1 MTARRI
7 VAWVGLALVA
17 GASGSHRGLLAKP
30 RLEPTSGTERNLA
43 SRSISYSPATRGLD
57 ISGERRKTCSKR
69 DDVALRRCLAQA
81 PSASPQTAVL
91 PDRALLDQ
99 YCVACHNDRTR
110 QAGLTLQTIDTDQIG
125 QIAEEV
131 EVWEKVARKLRSRAM
146 PPPGR
151 PRPDDAVYDAVA
163 ASLESALDRA
173 AAADPNPGRPP
184 IHRLNRVEYRN
195 AVRDLLALD
204 IDERALLPPDES
216 GYGFDNIADVLAMSP
231 VLLDR
236 YMVAAEKV
244 SRLALGDASIRPVV
258 QTHTVPYT
266 LWQDGRM
273 SEELPFGSRG
283 GLAVRHHFPLD
294 GEYVIRLSLQRAY
307 GNHIRGLGEA
317 NDIELRLDRR
327 RISQFT
333 VGGVGER
340 APWDAV
346 SRPSLYEQT
355 ADEGLQV
362 RVNVK
367 AGTRL
372 VSAAFLDRAAVAE
385 GVLEP
390 RPGVS
395 SLAYSRDRNAAM
407 ALDSIEISG
416 PYNARTPED
425 TSSRRRVFVCS
436 PSEATQE
443 ESCAEEIL
451 SSLARRA
458 FRRPVDD
465 DDVEPLLSL
474 YREGRNDGGFE
485 TGIQFAL
492 RGILIDPEFLF
503 RVERDPA
510 GVAPATAYRLS
521 DLALASRL
529 SFFLWSSIPD
539 DELLDVAARDQLED
553 PAILEQQVAR
563 MLRDARSDALVE
575 NFFGQW
581 LLLRNMR
588 TVAPDTEAFLDFDEN
603 LREAM
608 ERETELF
615 VESQVRDDRSVLDLL
630 RSDYTFLN
638 ARLARH
644 YGIPNVYGN
653 HFRRVTTVD
662 GHGRGGLLGQGSILT
677 ATSYPNRTSPT
688 KRGLWVLENLL
699 GSPPPSPPPEVPGL
713 PDANHPDDG
722 RSLSMRER
730 MEVHRTS
737 PVCASCHVR
746 MDPLGFSLENFDGI
760 GAWRT
765 LEGGTPIDASSTL
778 PDGASFEGPSG
789 LRDLLLGQAERF
801 AETVTEKLLTYA
813 LGRGVE
819 YYDGPAVRAITRD
832 AAASDYRWSKV
843 ILGIVESTP
852 FQMRRSREP

>member
-1 MTARRI
+1 MTARRARRI
-7 VAWVGLALVA
+7 VAWVSLAFLA
-17 GASGSHRGLLAKP
+17 GATGAHRGL
-30 RLEPTSGTERNLA
+30 R
-43 SRSISYSPATRGLD
+43 
-57 ISGERRKTCSKR
+57 
-69 DDVALRRCLAQA
+69 AQA
-81 PSASPQTAVL
+81 PSASPPTADS
-91 PDRALLDQ
+91 PHRALLDQ
-99 YCVACHNDRTR
+99 YCVGCHNDRTR
-110 QAGLTLQTIDTDQIG
+110 QADLTLQTIDTDQIG
-125 QIAEEV
+125 QNADEV
-131 EVWEKVARKLRSRAM
+131 EIWEKVARKLRARAM

-163 ASLESALDRA
+163 ASLETALDRA

-195 AVRDLLALD
+195 AIRDLLALE
-204 IDERALLPPDES
+204 IDERAMLPPDES
-216 GYGFDNIADVLAMSP
+216 GYGFDNIADILAMSP

-244 SRLALGDASIRPVV
+244 SRLALGDVSIRPAV
-258 QTHTVPYT
+258 QKHTVPYT
-266 LWQDGRM
+266 FWQDGRM

-283 GLAVRHHFPLD
+283 GLAVRHYFPLD

-307 GNHIRGLGEA
+307 GNHIRGLGESH
-317 NDIELRLDRR
+317 DIELRVDRE
-327 RISQFT
+327 RIRLFT
-333 VGGVGER
+333 VGGDGER

-346 SRPSLYEQT
+346 SRPTLYEQT
-355 ADEGLQV
+355 ADAGLEV
-362 RVNVK
+362 RIDVK

-372 VSAAFLDRAAVAE
+372 VSVAFLDKAAVAE

-407 ALDSIEISG
+407 ALGSIEISG

-425 TSSRRRVFVCS
+425 TPSRRRVFVCV
-436 PSEATQE
+436 PSEATE
-443 ESCAEEIL
+443 EEACAEEIL

-458 FRRPVDD
+458 FRRPVFDE
-465 DDVEPLLSL
+465 DVAPLLSL
-474 YREGRNDGGFE
+474 YREGRREGSFE
-485 TGIQFAL
+485 TGLQFAL

-510 GVAPATAYRLS
+510 GAAPATAYRLS
-521 DLALASRL
+521 DVELASRL

-539 DELLDVAARDQLED
+539 DELLDVAARGELST
-553 PAILEQQVAR
+553 PAMLDAQVTR
-563 MLRDARSDALVE
+563 MLRDARSDALVD

-608 ERETELF
+608 EQETALF

-630 RSDYTFLN
+630 RADYTFLN
-638 ARLARH
+638 ERLARH

-653 HFRRVTTVD
+653 HFRRVTVD
-662 GHGRGGLLGQGSILT
+662 GRGRGGLLGQGSILT
-677 ATSYPNRTSPT
+677 VTSYPNRTSPT

-699 GSPPPSPPPEVPGL
+699 GSPPPPPPPNVPGL
-713 PDANHPDDG
+713 PDADHPDEQ

-730 MEVHRTS
+730 MEVHRTT
-737 PVCASCHVR
+737 PVCASCHRR

-765 LEGGTPIDASSTL
+765 TEGGTPIDASSTL
-778 PDGASFEGPSG
+778 PDGAAFEGPSG
-789 LRDLLLGQAERF
+789 LRDLLLGREERF

-819 YYDGPAVRAITRD
+819 YYDAPAVREITR
-832 AAASDYRWSKV
+832 AAASRDYRWSSV

>member
-1 MTARRI
+1 MTARLG
-7 VAWVGLALVA
+7 VACAGLALIAGASVQAARVHVGRAPVPNRPVVGLAQ
-17 GASGSHRGLLAKP
+17 
-30 RLEPTSGTERNLA
+30 E
-43 SRSISYSPATRGLD
+43 
-57 ISGERRKTCSKR
+57 
-69 DDVALRRCLAQA
+69 
-81 PSASPQTAVL
+81 PSATPPTVASPH
-91 PDRALLDQ
+91 RALLDR
-99 YCVACHNDRTR
+99 YCVACHNDGTR
-110 QAGLTLQTIDTDQIG
+110 QAGVTLQTIDTDQIG
-125 QIAEEV
+125 LIVDDV
-131 EVWEKVARKLRSRAM
+131 EVWEKVTRKLRTRAM

-151 PRPDDAVYDAVA
+151 PRPDDAVYDAIA
-163 ASLESALDRA
+163 SSLETALDRA

-195 AVRDLLALD
+195 AIRDLLALD

-216 GYGFDNIADVLAMSP
+216 GYGFDNIADVLAISP

-258 QTHTVPYT
+258 QKHTVPYT

-294 GEYVIRLSLQRAY
+294 GDYVIKMSLQRAY
-307 GNHIRGLGEA
+307 GNHIRGLGESH
-317 NDIELRLDRR
+317 DIELRLDRR
-327 RISQFT
+327 RITQFT
-333 VGGVGER
+333 VGGDGER
-340 APWDAV
+340 GPWDAV
-346 SRPSLYEQT
+346 SRPSFYEQT
-355 ADEGLQV
+355 ADEGLEV
-362 RVNVK
+362 RIFVN
-367 AGTRL
+367 AGSRL
-372 VSAAFLDRAAVAE
+372 VSAAFLDKAAVAE

-395 SLAYSRDRNAAM
+395 SLAYARDRNAAM

-425 TSSRRRVFVCS
+425 TPSRRRVFVCY

-443 ESCAEEIL
+443 EPCAEEIL
-451 SSLARRA
+451 STLVRRA
-458 FRRPVDD
+458 FRRSVVDE
-465 DDVEPLLSL
+465 DVEPLVSL
-474 YREGRNDGGFE
+474 YREGRNEGSFE

-510 GVAPATAYRLS
+510 DALPATAYRLS
-521 DLALASRL
+521 DVELASRL

-539 DELLDVAARDQLED
+539 DELLDLATRGQLKVPE
-553 PAILEQQVAR
+553 ILGQQVAR
-563 MLRDARSDALVE
+563 MLRDARSSALAD

-588 TVAPDTEAFLDFDEN
+588 SVAPDTEAFLGFDEN

-615 VESQVRDDRSVLDLL
+615 VESQLRDDRSVLDLL
-630 RSDYTFLN
+630 RADYTFLN
-638 ARLARH
+638 ERLARH

-653 HFRRVTTVD
+653 HFRRVPVD
-662 GHGRGGLLGQGSILT
+662 GPRRGGLLGQGSILT
-677 ATSYPNRTSPT
+677 VTSYPNRTSPT

-699 GSPPPSPPPEVPGL
+699 GSPPPPPPPDVPGL
-713 PDANHPDDG
+713 PGADHPDEG

-730 MEVHRTS
+730 MEVHRMS

-765 LEGGTPIDASSTL
+765 TEGGTAIDASSAL
-778 PDGASFEGPSG
+778 PDGSAFEGPSG
-789 LRDLLLGQAERF
+789 LRDLLLGQEERF

-819 YYDGPAVRAITRD
+819 YYDAPAVREITRV
-832 AAASDYRWSKV
+832 AESSDYRWSSV

>member
-1 MTARRI
+1 MTARLG
-7 VAWVGLALVA
+7 VAWVGLALIA
-17 GASGSHRGLLAKP
+17 GVSVHAA
-30 RLEPTSGTERNLA
+30 RLQVER
-43 SRSISYSPATRGLD
+43 SPVPNPSVVSLT
-57 ISGERRKTCSKR
+57 
-69 DDVALRRCLAQA
+69 QA
-81 PSASPQTAVL
+81 PSAAPETAVS
-91 PDRALLDQ
+91 PHRALLDR
-99 YCVACHNDRTR
+99 YCVACHNDRAR
-110 QAGLTLQTIDTDQIG
+110 QAGVTLQTIDTDQIG
-125 QIAEEV
+125 QIAEDV
-131 EVWEKVARKLRSRAM
+131 EVWEKVVRKLRARAM

-163 ASLESALDRA
+163 ASLESALDHA

-184 IHRLNRVEYRN
+184 IHRLNRAEYRN
-195 AVRDLLALD
+195 AIRDLLALE

-216 GYGFDNIADVLAMSP
+216 GYGFDNIADVLAISP

-244 SRLALGDASIRPVV
+244 SRLALGDASIRPAV
-258 QTHTVPYT
+258 QKHTVPYT

-294 GEYVIRLSLQRAY
+294 GEYVIKMTLQRAY
-307 GNHIRGLGEA
+307 GNHIRGLGEP
-317 NDIELRLDRR
+317 NDIELRVDRR
-327 RISQFT
+327 RIAQFT
-333 VGGVGER
+333 VGGDGER

-355 ADEGLQV
+355 ADEGLEV
-362 RVNVK
+362 RVEVK

-372 VSAAFLDRAAVAE
+372 LSAAFLDKAVVPE

-395 SLAYSRDRNAAM
+395 SLAFSRDRNAAM
-407 ALDSIEISG
+407 ALDSIQVSG

-425 TSSRRRVFVCS
+425 TPSRSRVFVCY
-436 PSEATQE
+436 PLEATQE

-451 SSLARRA
+451 STLARRA
-458 FRRPVDD
+458 FRRPVADE
-465 DDVEPLLSL
+465 DVEPLVSL
-474 YREGRNDGGFE
+474 YREGRNEGSFE

-503 RVERDPA
+503 RVERDPVSA
-510 GVAPATAYRLS
+510 APATAYLLS
-521 DLALASRL
+521 DVELASRL

-539 DELLDVAARDQLED
+539 DELLDLAARGQLKA

-563 MLRDARSDALVE
+563 MLRDARSHALVD

-588 TVAPDTEAFLDFDEN
+588 TVAPDPDAFLDFDEN

-615 VESQVRDDRSVLDLL
+615 VESQVRDDRSVLELL
-630 RSDYTFLN
+630 RADYTFLN
-638 ARLARH
+638 ERLARH

-653 HFRRVTTVD
+653 HFRRVTVD
-662 GHGRGGLLGQGSILT
+662 GRGRGGLLGHGSILT

-699 GSPPPSPPPEVPGL
+699 GSPPPPPPPEVPGL
-713 PDANHPDDG
+713 PDADHPGDG

-737 PVCASCHVR
+737 PVCASCHVL
-746 MDPLGFSLENFDGI
+746 MDPLGFSLENFDGL

-765 LEGGTPIDASSTL
+765 TEGGTPIDASSAL
-778 PDGASFEGPSG
+778 PDGVRFEGPSG
-789 LRDLLLGQAERF
+789 LRDVLLGQEERF
-801 AETVTEKLLTYA
+801 AATVTEKLLTYA

-819 YYDGPAVRAITRD
+819 YYDGPAVRTITKD
-832 AAASDYRWSKV
+832 AAASDYRWSSL
-843 ILGIVESTP
+843 IRGIVESTP

>member
-1 MTARRI
+1 MAP
-7 VAWVGLALVA
+7 LV
-17 GASGSHRGLLAKP
+17 
-30 RLEPTSGTERNLA
+30 
-43 SRSISYSPATRGLD
+43 
-57 ISGERRKTCSKR
+57 
-69 DDVALRRCLAQA
+69 
-81 PSASPQTAVL
+81 
-91 PDRALLDQ
+91 
-99 YCVACHNDRTR
+99 
-110 QAGLTLQTIDTDQIG
+110 
-125 QIAEEV
+125 
-131 EVWEKVARKLRSRAM
+131 
-146 PPPGR
+146 
-151 PRPDDAVYDAVA
+151 
-163 ASLESALDRA
+163 
-173 AAADPNPGRPP
+173 
-184 IHRLNRVEYRN
+184 
-195 AVRDLLALD
+195 
-204 IDERALLPPDES
+204 
-216 GYGFDNIADVLAMSP
+216 
-231 VLLDR
+231 
-236 YMVAAEKV
+236 
-244 SRLALGDASIRPVV
+244 
-258 QTHTVPYT
+258 
-266 LWQDGRM
+266 
-273 SEELPFGSRG
+273 
-283 GLAVRHHFPLD
+283 
-294 GEYVIRLSLQRAY
+294 
-307 GNHIRGLGEA
+307 
-317 NDIELRLDRR
+317 
-327 RISQFT
+327 
-333 VGGVGER
+333 
-340 APWDAV
+340 
-346 SRPSLYEQT
+346 
-355 ADEGLQV
+355 
-362 RVNVK
+362 
-367 AGTRL
+367 
-372 VSAAFLDRAAVAE
+372 
-385 GVLEP
+385 
-390 RPGVS
+390 
-395 SLAYSRDRNAAM
+395 
-407 ALDSIEISG
+407 
-416 PYNARTPED
+416 
-425 TSSRRRVFVCS
+425 
-436 PSEATQE
+436 
-443 ESCAEEIL
+443 
-451 SSLARRA
+451 
-458 FRRPVDD
+458 
-465 DDVEPLLSL
+465 SL
-474 YREGRNDGGFE
+474 YREGRNEGGFE

-521 DLALASRL
+521 DLELASRL

-539 DELLDVAARDQLED
+539 DELLDVAARGQLGD
-553 PAILEQQVAR
+553 PAMLEQQVAR

-653 HFRRVTTVD
+653 HFRRVTVD
-662 GHGRGGLLGQGSILT
+662 GDGRGGLFGQGSILT

-730 MEVHRTS
+730 LEVHRTS
-737 PVCASCHVR
+737 PVCASCHVL

-765 LEGGTPIDASSTL
+765 IEGGTPIDASSTL

-789 LRDLLLGQAERF
+789 LRDLLLGQEERF

-832 AAASDYRWSKV
+832 AAASDYRWSQV

>member
-17 GASGSHRGLLAKP
+17 GASGQV
-30 RLEPTSGTERNLA
+30 
-43 SRSISYSPATRGLD
+43 SR
-57 ISGERRKTCSKR
+57 
-69 DDVALRRCLAQA
+69 AQA
-81 PSASPQTAVL
+81 PSAPPPTAASPH
-91 PDRALLDQ
+91 RALLDQ
-99 YCVACHNDRTR
+99 YCVGCHNDRTR
-110 QAGLTLQTIDTDQIG
+110 QAGVTLQTIDTDQIG
-125 QIAEEV
+125 QIADEV
-131 EVWEKVARKLRSRAM
+131 EVWEKVTRKLRARAM

-163 ASLESALDRA
+163 ASLEAALDRA

-195 AVRDLLALD
+195 AIRDLLAVD
-204 IDERALLPPDES
+204 IDERAMLPPDES
-216 GYGFDNIADVLAMSP
+216 GYGFDNIADILAISP

-236 YMVAAEKV
+236 YMVAAEQV
-244 SRLALGDASIRPVV
+244 SRLALGDASIRPSV
-258 QTHTVPYT
+258 QKHTVPYT

-307 GNHIRGLGEA
+307 GNHIRGLGESH
-317 NDIELRLDRR
+317 DIELRVDRR
-327 RISQFT
+327 RIREFT
-333 VGGVGER
+333 VGGDGER
-340 APWDAV
+340 APWSSV

-355 ADEGLQV
+355 ADAGLEA
-362 RVNVK
+362 RVDVK

-372 VSAAFLDRAAVAE
+372 VSAAFLDNAAVPE

-425 TSSRRRVFVCS
+425 TPSRRRVFVCS
-436 PSEATQE
+436 PSEATE
-443 ESCAEEIL
+443 EAPCAEEIL

-458 FRRPVDD
+458 FRRPIVEA
-465 DDVEPLLSL
+465 DVEPLLSL
-474 YREGRNDGGFE
+474 YREGRSEGSFE

-510 GVAPATAYRLS
+510 DAAPATAYRLG
-521 DLALASRL
+521 DVELASRL

-539 DELLDVAARDQLED
+539 DELLAVAARGELRTPAMLE
-553 PAILEQQVAR
+553 AQVMR
-563 MLRDARSDALVE
+563 MLRDARSDALVD

-588 TVAPDTEAFLDFDEN
+588 AVAPDTEAFLDFDEN

-608 ERETELF
+608 ERETALF

-630 RSDYTFLN
+630 RADYTFLN
-638 ARLARH
+638 ERLARH
-644 YGIPNVYGN
+644 YGIPHVYGN
-653 HFRRVTTVD
+653 HFRRVMVD
-662 GHGRGGLLGQGSILT
+662 GGGRGGLLGQGSILT
-677 ATSYPNRTSPT
+677 VTSYPNRTSPT

-699 GSPPPSPPPEVPGL
+699 GSPPPPPPADVPGL
-713 PDANHPDDG
+713 PAADHPDEG

-737 PVCASCHVR
+737 PVCASCHRR

-765 LEGGTPIDASSTL
+765 TEGGTPIDASSTL
-778 PDGASFEGPSG
+778 PDGAAFAGASG
-789 LRDLLLGQAERF
+789 LRNLLLGREERF

-819 YYDGPAVRAITRD
+819 YYDAPAVRSVTHA
-832 AAASDYRWSKV
+832 AAASDYRWSSV

>member
-1 MTARRI
+1 MTARGV
-7 VAWVGLALVA
+7 VAWAGLALVIIT
-17 GASGSHRGLLAKP
+17 GSSGQVS
-30 RLEPTSGTERNLA
+30 
-43 SRSISYSPATRGLD
+43 
-57 ISGERRKTCSKR
+57 
-69 DDVALRRCLAQA
+69 LAQTPA
-81 PSASPQTAVL
+81 ATPPTAV
-91 PDRALLDQ
+91 PPHRALLDQ
-99 YCVACHNDRTR
+99 YCVACHNDRAR
-110 QAGLTLQTIDTDQIG
+110 QAGVTLQTIDTDQIG

-131 EVWEKVARKLRSRAM
+131 EVWEKVARKLRARAM

-216 GYGFDNIADVLAMSP
+216 GYGFDNIADVLAISP

-244 SRLALGDASIRPVV
+244 SRLALGDASIRPAV
-258 QTHTVPYT
+258 QKHTVPYT

-307 GNHIRGLGEA
+307 GNHIRGLGEP

-327 RISQFT
+327 RITQFT
-333 VGGVGER
+333 VGGDGER

-355 ADEGLQV
+355 ADEGLEV
-362 RVNVK
+362 RVEVK
-367 AGTRL
+367 AGIRL
-372 VSAAFLDRAAVAE
+372 VSAAFLDRAAVPE

-395 SLAYSRDRNAAM
+395 SLAFSRDRNAAM
-407 ALDSIEISG
+407 ALDSIQISG

-425 TSSRRRVFVCS
+425 TPSRNRVFVCY

-443 ESCAEEIL
+443 EPCAEEIL
-451 SSLARRA
+451 STLARRA
-458 FRRPVDD
+458 FRRPVVDE
-465 DDVEPLLSL
+465 DVEPLVSL
-474 YREGRNDGGFE
+474 YREGRNEGGFE

-492 RGILIDPEFLF
+492 RGLLIDPEFLF
-503 RVERDPA
+503 RVERDPLSA
-510 GVAPATAYRLS
+510 VPATAYRLS
-521 DLALASRL
+521 DVELASRL

-539 DELLDVAARDQLED
+539 DELLDLAARGQLKA

-563 MLRDARSDALVE
+563 MLRDARSHALVD

-588 TVAPDTEAFLDFDEN
+588 TVAPDPDAFLDFDEN

-630 RSDYTFLN
+630 RADYTFLN
-638 ARLARH
+638 ERLARH

-653 HFRRVTTVD
+653 HFRRVTVE
-662 GHGRGGLLGQGSILT
+662 GRGRGGLLGQGSILT

-699 GSPPPSPPPEVPGL
+699 GSAPPPPPPEVPGL
-713 PDANHPDDG
+713 PDANHPGDG

-737 PVCASCHVR
+737 PVCASCHVL
-746 MDPLGFSLENFDGI
+746 MDPLGFSLENFDGL

-765 LEGGTPIDASSTL
+765 TEGGTPIDASSTL
-778 PDGASFEGPSG
+778 PDGSRFEGPSG
-789 LRDLLLGQAERF
+789 LRDVLLGQEERF
-801 AETVTEKLLTYA
+801 ASTVTEKLLTYA

-819 YYDGPAVRAITRD
+819 YYDGPAIRTITRD
-832 AAASDYRWSKV
+832 AAASDYRWSSL

-852 FQMRRSREP
+852 FQMRRSRAP